1 MPVRIRLAKKGKIRN
16 GRISIEYSPSGLVK
30 SLLELGDIVV
40 KQLEVVGNFFSPPTE
55 GIRTTTCPP
64 VSRAMLFGVLRSKYG
79 STMMI
84 LTPSRFISPINSTV
98 C

>member
-1 MPVRIRLAKKGKIRN
+1 MRLARKAK
-16 GRISIEYSPSGLVK
+16 SETEESPWNALLVSVVK
-30 SLLELGDIVV
+30 SLLELGDVV
-40 KQLEVVGNFFSPPTE
+40 VEQLEVVGDFLFAADR

-84 LTPSRFISPINSTV
+84 
-98 C
+98 